1 MLGKLLK
8 YELLAEYR
16 KYAVLYIGTIA
27 AAIFFLLFDK
37 GLKQLGDWDIIDV
50 FSSLMAMLF
59 VILCIV
65 SLFMVVVFAIVRF
78 NNNLFKDEGYLMH
91 TLPVKPWEHI
101 VSKIIASYIW
111 FILSLIVIAIGI
123 SIVTCSFSWISDIIY
138 ELRHSFMEEFSGQNE
153 FDIFMQ
159 KVVRTMM
166 IYFTVTMILYPAMLL
181 IYIYFCIAVG
191 SLFNG
196 HRTLMAVITFFVVN
210 TVSQVI
216 ISVFMFAVGYFSIA
230 ANPNVTPIEVMGV
243 FNKLMI
249 FSAVFTL
256 LLYGAMGYFTNYIM
270 SKKLNLE

>member
-37 GLKQLGDWDIIDV
+37 GLKQLGDWTIIDIL
-50 FSSLMAMLF
+50 SGLMAMLF

-65 SLFMVVVFAIVRF
+65 SLFMVVVFAITRF

-159 KVVRTMM
+159 KVVRNMM

-196 HRTLMAVITFFVVN
+196 HRTLMAVITFFAVN
-210 TVSQVI
+210 TVSQII
-216 ISVFMFAVGYFSIA
+216 ISVFMISVGYFSIA
-230 ANPNVTPIEVMGV
+230 ANPNVTPIEIMGV

-249 FSAVFTL
+249 FSAVFSL
-256 LLYGAMGYFTNYIM
+256 ILYSVMAYITNYIM

>member
-37 GLKQLGDWDIIDV
+37 GLKQLGDWTIIDIL
-50 FSSLMAMLF
+50 SGLMAMLF

-65 SLFMVVVFAIVRF
+65 SLFMVVVFAITRF

-123 SIVTCSFSWISDIIY
+123 SIVTCGFSWISNIIY
-138 ELRHSFMEEFSGQNE
+138 GIKTDFMEEFSGQNE

-159 KVVRTMM
+159 KAVRTMM

-196 HRTLMAVITFFVVN
+196 HRTLMAVITFFAVN
-210 TVSQVI
+210 TVSQII
-216 ISVFMFAVGYFSIA
+216 ISVFMISVGYFSIA
-230 ANPNVTPIEVMGV
+230 ANAEVTPIEIMGV

-249 FSAVFTL
+249 FSAVFSL
-256 LLYGAMGYFTNYIM
+256 ILYSVMAYITNYIM

>member
-27 AAIFFLLFDK
+27 AAIFFLIFDR
-37 GLKQLGDWDIIDV
+37 GLKRLGDWPIIDV
-50 FSSLMAMLF
+50 FCGLMAMLF
-59 VILCIV
+59 VILCFV
-65 SLFMVVVFAIVRF
+65 SLFMVIVFAITRF
-78 NNNLFKDEGYLMH
+78 DKNLFRDEGYLMH

-101 VSKIIASYIW
+101 ASKILASYIW
-111 FILSLIVIAIGI
+111 FIISLVVITIGI
-123 SIVTCSFSWISDIIY
+123 SIVTCGFSWISNIIY
-138 ELRHSFMEEFSGQNE
+138 GIKTDFMQEFSGQNE
-153 FDIFMQ
+153 FDMFMQ
-159 KVVRTMM
+159 KAVRSMM
-166 IYFTVTMILYPAMLL
+166 IYFAVTMILYPAMLL

-210 TVSQVI
+210 AVSQVI
-216 ISVFMFAVGYFSIA
+216 TSVFMFAVGYFSIA
-230 ANPNVTPIEVMGV
+230 VNPNVTPIEVMGV

-256 LLYGAMGYFTNYIM
+256 ILYGAMAFVTNYIM

>member
-37 GLKQLGDWDIIDV
+37 GLKQLGDWTIIDIL
-50 FSSLMAMLF
+50 SGLMAMLF

-65 SLFMVVVFAIVRF
+65 SLFMVAVFAITRF

-111 FILSLIVIAIGI
+111 FIISLVVIAIGI
-123 SIVTCSFSWISDIIY
+123 SIVTCGFSWISNIIY
-138 ELRHSFMEEFSGQNE
+138 GIKTDFMEEFSGQNE

-159 KVVRTMM
+159 KAVRTMM

-196 HRTLMAVITFFVVN
+196 HRTLMAVITFFAVN
-210 TVSQVI
+210 TVSQII
-216 ISVFMFAVGYFSIA
+216 ISVFMISVGYFSIA
-230 ANPNVTPIEVMGV
+230 ANPNVTPIEIMGV

-249 FSAVFTL
+249 FSAVFSL
-256 LLYGAMGYFTNYIM
+256 ILYSVMAYITNYIM